1 LGPQGALPSA
11 LNEEASLYLMRGDDA
26 LPRFLD
32 LFNNRFLQLFYR
44 AWANARPI
52 AQADRPDADRF
63 RAYIGSTIGL
73 GSPLAANLDS
83 VPDAVKLYY
92 AGLMG
97 AQAKSASRMA
107 SLISGVFGLRCEV
120 QEFVGTWLVLPAADR
135 SRIGGVNATLG
146 QALMLGE
153 RTYSVSDKFTL
164 KLTTASLADYEQYL
178 PTGKRAEY
186 LSDLVTFHL
195 GEELD
200 WDVQLALPA
209 REARPMVL
217 GQSGRLGWTSWMA
230 PDWAAKPD
238 DMRSD
243 ARFHIHSRVAQ
254 HRAHSQ
260 DQHKA
265 ITSSL

>member
-1 LGPQGALPSA
+1 MAALRDAPERFDFFAVMRTLEARHADKPRIGESAALREEYLSLGQDPFSVFPDSNLSKADEDRAGRLRVLVRFLGLLGPQGALPSA

-83 VPDAVKLYY
+83 VPDAVKLHY

-107 SLISGVFGLRCEV
+107 SLISGVFGLRCAV
-120 QEFVGTWLVLPAADR
+120 QEFVGTWLVLPVADR
-135 SRIGGVNATLG
+135 SRVGGVNATLG

-153 RTYSVSDKFTL
+153 RI
-164 KLTTASLADYEQYL
+164 A
-178 PTGKRAEY
+178 PTR
-186 LSDLVTFHL
+186 
-195 GEELD
+195 
-200 WDVQLALPA
+200 
-209 REARPMVL
+209 
-217 GQSGRLGWTSWMA
+217 
-230 PDWAAKPD
+230 
-238 DMRSD
+238 
-243 ARFHIHSRVAQ
+243 
-254 HRAHSQ
+254 
-260 DQHKA
+260 
-265 ITSSL
+265 